1 MPGFYYTEPKIMTIS
16 LKKKKEK
23 QKADNNTKNKL
34 DYNYKL

>member
-23 QKADNNTKNKL
+23 QKADNTKNKL